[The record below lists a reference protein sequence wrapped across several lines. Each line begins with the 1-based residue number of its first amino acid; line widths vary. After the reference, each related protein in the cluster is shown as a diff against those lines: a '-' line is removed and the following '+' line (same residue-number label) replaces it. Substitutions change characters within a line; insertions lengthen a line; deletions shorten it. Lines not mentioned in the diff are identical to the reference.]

1 MQRIALRFS
10 TDNRGL
16 PLAMLKLAAVCFVLS
31 GVTASRAD
39 APAVNGI
46 PEKFQAETFYENVAE
61 IEFDPDEAAVT
72 EPASPPAE
80 PLTPDASTAAALAEK
95 PVLWTNQLEFGM
107 NGAAG
112 NSRLFTARAG
122 FATKRE
128 GKKTDFKTSINYLKA
143 TANDEET
150 QNQVFHDARN
160 EWKLGESPWRYYVFE
175 NTTYDEFQA
184 WKVRLVMG
192 SGFGYQ
198 FLKNDRTSLQ
208 TRAGAGASR
217 EFRGPRNEFVPEANL
232 GFDFEHKL
240 TQRQCLTSSVE
251 YFPSFLGINDFR
263 VNSKVAWECAIDEA
277 KNLSLRVGI
286 LDRYQSKADG
296 RKPND
301 INYYTELVWKF

>member
-1 MQRIALRFS
+1 MRRIALFLFFAAS
-10 TDNRGL
+10 TVLASGNAGDESGTGTAL
-16 PLAMLKLAAVCFVLS
+16 PETLH
-31 GVTASRAD
+31 T
-39 APAVNGI
+39 
-46 PEKFQAETFYENVAE
+46 ETFYETVAE
-61 IEFDPDEAAVT
+61 IEFDP
-72 EPASPPAE
+72 EPILVAPDGSVAPPAE
-80 PLTPDASTAAALAEK
+80 TLTAESSTAAALADK
-95 PVLWTNQLEFGM
+95 PALWTSQIEFGM

-112 NSRLFTARAG
+112 NSRLFTARVG

-128 GKKTDFKTSINYLKA
+128 GKRTDFKTGINYLKA

-160 EWKLGESPWRYYVFE
+160 EWKLGESPWRYYIFE

-217 EFRGPRNEFVPEANL
+217 EFQGPRNEFVPEANL
-232 GFDFEHKL
+232 GMDFDHKL
-240 TQRQCLTSSVE
+240 TQRQSLCSSVE
-251 YFPSFLGINDFR
+251 YFPSFLSIDDFR
-263 VNSKVAWECAIDEA
+263 VNTKIAWECAIDEA